1 MPLALPLFLVNNIA
15 LFLWKR
21 SVRFIAFFF
30 LDHISWY
37 RWMNV
42 RLMGSLCL
50 SKSISLIRSWLHRI
64 TSLYLVKC
72 ANPSGYNSY
81 IPSHENLFEPQVLVS
96 DRSNSILLIAVWSVR
111 FNMYDVSL
119 LVKSNYPIADI
130 LVGNTCTYIKN
141 IVFVR

>member
-1 MPLALPLFLVNNIA
+1 MPSFCGNDPYALLP
-15 LFLWKR
+15 
-21 SVRFIAFFF
+21 SF

-119 LVKSNYPIADI
+119 LVKSNYPIVDI